1 LDQRGSG
8 KSTPHASLEDNTTW
22 ALVSDIEALRQ
33 HLSVEKWFIYGGS
46 WGSCLALAYSQKD
59 PEFCLGLILRGIFT
73 LRKEELDWFYQ
84 KGADMLFPDLFSA
97 YKAVNTES
105 ERGDLINAYYK
116 RLTGEKEEE
125 KLKWYIVLHSIAQ

>member
-1 LDQRGSG
+1 MDQRGSG

-46 WGSCLALAYSQKD
+46 WGSCLALAYSQKH
-59 PEFCLGLILRGIFT
+59 PEPCLGLILRCIFT

-84 KGADMLFPDLFSA
+84 KGADMLFPDLFAA
-97 YKAVNTES
+97 YKAVIPES
-105 ERGDLINAYYK
+105 ERGDLISAYYK

-125 KLKWYIVLHSIAQ
+125 KLKWYIVLHSISQ